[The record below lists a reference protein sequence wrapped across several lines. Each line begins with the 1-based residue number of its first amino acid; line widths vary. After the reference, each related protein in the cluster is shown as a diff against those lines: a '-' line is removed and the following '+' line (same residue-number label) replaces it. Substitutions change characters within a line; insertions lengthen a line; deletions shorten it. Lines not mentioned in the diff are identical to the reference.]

1 MTTAS
6 ALTVAADGD
15 TEMLGTTGG
24 YPWLADGMSTS
35 QWVADRVQTDRI
47 HLDAAACGRVS
58 EAVLQVQA
66 DFARSEATDGGYV
79 AEAQAQDR
87 LDAGREAIGA
97 LVGLGSEDVFY
108 SDGGGTAFQV
118 LLDAWPLKPGA
129 RIGTISGEYGGNARV
144 LRDRARRQGWELVLL
159 DTDDLGRILAIPS
172 DLDLVTF
179 PQVLSQ
185 RGVAQP
191 VELALA
197 SGVPLL
203 LDVAQA
209 AGQVPVPAG
218 AAAYVGTSRKW
229 LCGPRGIGFGA
240 VDPAWHDRLADPPTI
255 LAATFAGQ
263 VRRFDAAEP
272 NNAGR
277 LGLALA
283 ARTWSPALLPIGVA
297 AAAAARVLLEG
308 AGGWEVV
315 EPVAE
320 PTAITTLRHADADP
334 FEVRARLLEE
344 GFVLS
349 AVPVSRADDLAVP
362 LLRVSTP
369 AWVTP
374 GDVEVFAA
382 ALDSLTSTA

>member
-1 MTTAS
+1 M
-6 ALTVAADGD
+6 
-15 TEMLGTTGG
+15 
-24 YPWLADGMSTS
+24 S
-35 QWVADRVQTDRI
+35 QWVAERVQTDRM

-66 DFARSEATDGGYV
+66 DFARAEATDGGYV
-79 AEAQAQDR
+79 AEAQAQER
-87 LDAGREAIGA
+87 LDDGREALAA
-97 LVGLGSEDVFY
+97 LVGLGRDDVFY

-118 LLDAWPLKPGA
+118 LLDAWPLPAGS
-129 RIGTISGEYGGNARV
+129 RIGTIAGEYGGNARV
-144 LRDRARRQGWELVLL
+144 LRDRAVRRGWELVLL
-159 DTDDLGRILAIPS
+159 DTDDLGRVVAVPA

-209 AGQVPVPAG
+209 AGQVQVAPG
-218 AAAYVGTSRKW
+218 AAAYVGTGRKW

-240 VDPAWHDRLADPPTI
+240 VDPAWQDRLTDPPTL
-255 LAATFAGQ
+255 LAATFSGQ

-283 ARTWSPALLPIGVA
+283 ARTWSPALLPVGVA
-297 AAAAARVLLEG
+297 AAAAARVLLQG
-308 AGGWEVV
+308 AGGWQVI
-315 EPVAE
+315 EPVTE
-320 PTAITTLRHADADP
+320 PTAITTLRHDVADP
-334 FEVRARLLEE
+334 FSVRGRLIEE
-344 GFVLS
+344 GFVVS
-349 AVPVSRADDLAVP
+349 AVPVSRADDLTQP
-362 LLRVSTP
+362 MLRVSTP

-374 GDVEVFAA
+374 ADVEALAA
-382 ALDSLTSTA
+382 ALESLTFRA

>member
-1 MTTAS
+1 M
-6 ALTVAADGD
+6 
-15 TEMLGTTGG
+15 
-24 YPWLADGMSTS
+24 S
-35 QWVADRVQTDRI
+35 QWVADRVQTDRV
-47 HLDAAACGRVS
+47 HLDAAACGRMA

-66 DFARSEATDGGYV
+66 DFSRAEATDGGYV
-79 AEAQAQDR
+79 AEAQAQER
-87 LDAGREAIGA
+87 LDHGREALGA
-97 LVGLGSEDVFY
+97 LVGLGSEDIFY

-118 LLDAWPLKPGA
+118 LLDAWPLEAGA
-129 RIGTISGEYGGNARV
+129 RIGTIVGEYGGNARV
-144 LRDRARRQGWELVLL
+144 LRDRAVRRGWELVLL
-159 DTDDLGRILAIPS
+159 DTDGLGRVVAVPP

-209 AGQVPVPAG
+209 AGQVQVPPG

-240 VDPAWHDRLADPPTI
+240 VDPLWQDRLIDPPTL
-255 LAATFAGQ
+255 LATTFAGQ

-272 NNAGR
+272 NNAAR

-297 AAAAARVLLEG
+297 AAAAARVLLQG

-315 EPVAE
+315 EPVDE
-320 PTAITTLRHADADP
+320 PTAITTLRHAHADP
-334 FEVRARLLEE
+334 FEARAQLVQE
-344 GFVLS
+344 GFVVS
-349 AVPVSRADDLAVP
+349 AVPVSRADDLTQP

-374 GDVEVFAA
+374 GDVEALAA
-382 ALDSLTSTA
+382 ALDSLTSRA